1 MIQNPTKTTQAGFSA
16 VELLITL
23 FIAAAFV
30 GTGAQLYSVII
41 QNSDEARMRA
51 KASNIAYDNVRRY
64 SAKATSP
71 CSVISASPT
80 PTIPSDSGLTNASIT
95 VTISCPYGAGMPTSK
110 VEARVLF
117 GTPQQEAVHAVYVT
131 N

>member
-1 MIQNPTKTTQAGFSA
+1 MNHKVAQAGFSA

-23 FIAAAFV
+23 FIAAAFI
-30 GTGAQLYSVII
+30 GTGTQLYSVII

-64 SAKATSP
+64 SASTTNP
-71 CSVISASPT
+71 CSVVSPSPT
-80 PTIPSDSGLTNASIT
+80 PSIPANSGLTSASIS
-95 VTISCPYGAGMPTSK
+95 VTISCPYGAGMATSK
-110 VEARVLF
+110 VEAKVLY
-117 GTPQQEAVHAVYVT
+117 GTPQQEAVHAIYVT

>member
-1 MIQNPTKTTQAGFSA
+1 MMHHKNTQAGFSA

-23 FIAAAFV
+23 FIAAAFI

-64 SAKATSP
+64 SASTTSP
-71 CSVISASPT
+71 CSVVAPSPT
-80 PTIPSDSGLTNASIT
+80 PSIPTDSGLTNASIT
-95 VTISCPYGAGMPTSK
+95 VTISCPYGAGMVTSK
-110 VEARVLF
+110 VEAKVLF
-117 GTPQQEAVHAVYVT
+117 GTPQQEAVHAIYVT